1 MLCPCCCVCAV
12 CLSLSC
18 PHCAWLMH
26 MHAHK
31 WFMNVSC
38 MNSYPALCVCVL
50 FCSHWCMSPSP
61 LCVCVCVCVPAT
73 QRGQST
79 STYQRRPLRLT
90 VQTAWSQRPAPKT
103 QAHQRT
109 RVRAQ
114 TTTMVMTPTEEV
126 GTDRA
131 RQKHWCEA
139 SQRARWRDAQMA
151 PMDYVPRFCRMQTRW
166 RECCSCCC
174 RVKNNH
180 IVQERKESSVWKF
193 PNENKEIR
201 VMKMKALEQ
210 DQ

>member
-61 LCVCVCVCVPAT
+61 LCVCVCVPAT

-114 TTTMVMTPTEEV
+114 TTTTMVMTPTEEV

-139 SQRARWRDAQMA
+139 SQGARWRDAQMA